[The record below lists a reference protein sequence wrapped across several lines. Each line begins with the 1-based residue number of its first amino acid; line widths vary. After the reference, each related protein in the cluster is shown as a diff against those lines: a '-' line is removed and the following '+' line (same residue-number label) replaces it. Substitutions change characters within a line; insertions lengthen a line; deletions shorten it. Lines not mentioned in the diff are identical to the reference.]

1 MGQQQVLLLVLV
13 SILVGI
19 ATMIAIN
26 VFTESQET
34 ANREAVR
41 IELME
46 AVSPAR
52 AYFYQAEQLGGGGR
66 SFANI
71 QMHNIFMDSTTANG
85 DYSITNR
92 STDSFHLVGSPES
105 GGDDIILEIYIDK
118 VIWQ

>member
-26 VFTESQET
+26 VFTDSQET

-41 IELME
+41 IELLE

-52 AYFYQAEQLGGGGR
+52 AYFYQAKQMGGGGR
-66 SFANI
+66 SFENI
-71 QMHNIFMDSTTANG
+71 QMQNLFMDSTSENG
-85 DYSITNR
+85 DYSIANR
-92 STDSFHLVGSPES
+92 SSDSFELVATPAS
-105 GGDDIILEIYIDK
+105 GGDDIVLEIYIDK
-118 VIWQ
+118 IIWQ